1 VGQFS
6 SASFARPAY
15 AVTLNPTA
23 VVTANATVRMRVS
36 LPTADAQL
44 WIQDQLTQQRGLERV
59 FESPNL
65 EPGKS
70 YTYSLRASWMEN
82 GKEVVRKLDIDV
94 RSGQVTPVQFT
105 AEPQVAD
112 KAEPAKVSQ
121 AR

>member
-6 SASFARPAY
+6 SASFARPVY
-15 AVTLNPTA
+15 AATLNPTA